1 MGPVVMVT
9 SCPAPAPGSA
19 VKQPSLQ
26 ENSEWAELEAW
37 QPAPALGR
45 WPTEREAR
53 GGRGGGGPVP
63 GCDTLLGAGCWLG
76 RNTWGCSR
84 ARVRSVQ
91 DSAGLRRPPVRDLGT
106 VGTRASTKGW
116 LRFLHNHGEGH
127 Y

>member
-9 SCPAPAPGSA
+9 SCPAPAPAPAPGSA

-53 GGRGGGGPVP
+53 GGRGGGGAVP
-63 GCDTLLGAGCWLG
+63 GWDTLLGAGAGCWRG

-91 DSAGLRRPPVRDLGT
+91 DSAGLRRPPVRDLGDSGGN
-106 VGTRASTKGW
+106 V
-116 LRFLHNHGEGH
+116 L
-127 Y
+127 

>member
-9 SCPAPAPGSA
+9 SCPAPGSA

-53 GGRGGGGPVP
+53 GGRGGGGAVP
-63 GCDTLLGAGCWLG
+63 GWDTLLGRERGAG
-76 RNTWGCSR
+76 WGGTPG
-84 ARVRSVQ
+84 AA
-91 DSAGLRRPPVRDLGT
+91 AGPG
-106 VGTRASTKGW
+106 
-116 LRFLHNHGEGH
+116 
-127 Y
+127 